1 MRRLNQLL
9 FASLAVFALAPAAI
23 PAHAQ
28 SSANADQKTVKKSD
42 TPAQQR
48 QELLK
53 MAKQSVEQL
62 RQNNDLAAKL
72 WDQAYGYAV
81 FDTTKGGLIVTG
93 VGGTGVAVPK
103 NGGGNNAVFMR
114 VGGAGVGLSAGLSN
128 FKLVLLIQDKET
140 FDKFVNGKWDAG
152 LSSQA
157 VAGTAGKGATTS
169 FTAGVRAFRI
179 EGGGLMATADVSAM
193 HFWRY
198 DQLNSTK
205 VG

>member
-1 MRRLNQLL
+1 LNHFLV
-9 FASLAVFALAPAAI
+9 ASLAAFALAPAVF

-28 SSANADQKTVKKSD
+28 SKTADTDQKTIKKSD
-42 TPAQQR
+42 TPAEQR

-53 MAKQSVEQL
+53 MARQSVEQL

-72 WDQAYGYAV
+72 WDEAYGYAV

-103 NGGGNNAVFMR
+103 KGGEDEAVFMR

-179 EGGGLMATADVSAM
+179 ESGGLMATADVSAM